1 MILFSLCITMNYS
14 WLLVVNNVCSFTFI
28 DFQMK
33 KKYKESKFLIIYGIS
48 SIFLTILNSLLVSLS
63 SEVYKSLF
71 NFNTASLEE
80 YSNFSKF
87 VLLLAVRCFD
97 VCGIVLLIAQL
108 IRRRLTINFMTAIN
122 QFKMLESSTNQLKIK
137 CCINFIFIV
146 IFPTFIMILR
156 DLFIYRFDNIFA
168 FIGWFAAFKVN
179 FIISA
184 SFNFYNNFQQF
195 VLTIL
200 QEIQID
206 LQDFEFSND
215 KLEKSIIKFVKI
227 ENFLEHYEKV
237 FGFQQT
243 VANVTCVFAF
253 VTFVS

>member
-1 MILFSLCITMNYS
+1 MDYS
-14 WLLVVNNVCSFTFI
+14 WLLILNNFSSFTFI
-28 DFQMK
+28 DFHSK
-33 KKYKESKFLIIYGIS
+33 NKYLTIYGIL
-48 SIFLTILNSLLVSLS
+48 SIFLTTLNLLLVSLS
-63 SEVYKSLF
+63 AEIFQSVV
-71 NFNTASLEE
+71 NFKTSSLEN
-80 YSNFSKF
+80 YSIFSKF
-87 VLLLAVRCFD
+87 VLLLSVRCFD
-97 VCGIVLLIAQL
+97 LCGIVLLIAQL
-108 IRRRLTINFMTAIN
+108 TRRRLIGNFLTAIN
-122 QFKMLESSTNQLKIK
+122 QFKMLESTQNQLKIK

-146 IFPTFIMILR
+146 VFPTLIMIVRSL
-156 DLFIYRFDNIFA
+156 LIYRFDNIFA
-168 FIGWFAAFKVN
+168 YIGWFAAFKVN

-195 VLTIL
+195 LLIVLS
-200 QEIQID
+200 EIQSD

-227 ENFLEHYEKV
+227 ENFLQYYEKV